1 MARPK
6 VTRGRTR
13 RRARK
18 NVPVGNA
25 HIKTSFNNTIVTL
38 TDKQGNVIAWETA
51 GSAGFKGSRKST
63 PFAAQV
69 TADSAARKGM
79 EHGLQKVDVYVKG
92 PGSRPR
98 DGHPVAPGG
107 RHRGQLGHR
116 RHAGPPQRLP
126 PPKAAAGLAVARY
139 TGPMVKLSRR
149 EGIALTDK
157 CQKYLDRRPY
167 PPGEHGRGRIR
178 QSEYLLQLR
187 EKQKTRR
194 FYGVLEKQFRRYY
207 QKASRQ
213 PGITGE
219 NLLRMLEQ
227 RLDNVVYRLGFAAT
241 RRQARQL
248 VTHGHFRVN
257 GAKVNIPSYQ
267 VRPDDVITV
276 KPGSNAE
283 PIIRAAT
290 ELVASVAPWLQAD
303 YDALNGKVL
312 KVPERSEIDTPVSE
326 QLIVEY
332 YSK

>member
-1 MARPK
+1 MARY
-6 VTRGRTR
+6 
-13 RRARK
+13 
-18 NVPVGNA
+18 
-25 HIKTSFNNTIVTL
+25 L
-38 TDKQGNVIAWETA
+38 
-51 GSAGFKGSRKST
+51 
-63 PFAAQV
+63 
-69 TADSAARKGM
+69 
-79 EHGLQKVDVYVKG
+79 
-92 PGSRPR
+92 
-98 DGHPVAPGG
+98 
-107 RHRGQLGHR
+107 
-116 RHAGPPQRLP
+116 
-126 PPKAAAGLAVARY
+126 
-139 TGPMVKLSRR
+139 GPMVKLSRR

-194 FYGVLEKQFRRYY
+194 YYGVLEKQFRRYY
-207 QKASRQ
+207 EKASRQ

-227 RLDNVVYRLGFAAT
+227 RLDNVVFRLGFAAT

-248 VTHGHFRVN
+248 VNHGHFRVN
-257 GAKVNIPSYQ
+257 GKKVDIPSYQ
-267 VRPDDVITV
+267 VRTDDVITV

-283 PIIRAAT
+283 PVIRAAT

-312 KVPERSEIDTPVSE
+312 KAPERGEIDTPVSE